1 MTGNVPSMQEE
12 VFDRINQLEREV
24 ASQGA
29 ELDSIQESIHRIAQ
43 SVDRPINWIGIGAL
57 LFGMFS
63 FCLSIIFM
71 TTDPIKANMS
81 EVTAKAEKNA
91 ALVLPMTTNVSELDS
106 ETSKLFSYDREKA
119 SEIAYLRGK
128 IELIETRIEDIDN
141 RGSRELNKIL
151 KGQ

>member
-1 MTGNVPSMQEE
+1 
-12 VFDRINQLEREV
+12 
-24 ASQGA
+24 
-29 ELDSIQESIHRIAQ
+29 
-43 SVDRPINWIGIGAL
+43 
-57 LFGMFS
+57 
-63 FCLSIIFM
+63 M

-81 EVTAKAEKNA
+81 EVTAKVEKNA

>member
-29 ELDSIQESIHRIAQ
+29 KLDSIQESIHRIAQ
-43 SVDRPINWIGIGAL
+43 SVDRPTNWTGIGAL
-57 LFGMFS
+57 LLATFS
-63 FCLSIIFM
+63 VCLSIIFM
-71 TTDPIKANMS
+71 TTDPIKANVV
-81 EVTAKAEKNA
+81 ELTTKVEKNA
-91 ALVLPMTTNVSELDS
+91 ALVLPMTTNVKELDS
-106 ETSKLFSYDREKA
+106 ETSKLFSYDREKS
-119 SEIAYLRGK
+119 SEISYLKGK
-128 IELIETRIEDIDN
+128 IELIENRIEDIDN